1 MFVFVA
7 INKKKIYKS
16 FTRYYDEIVLTLV
29 KNLLSRRGIK
39 TSLSTRNVDVT
50 NPEWQL
56 TVKGP
61 NLSVETQTA
70 MEIRQTTAVKDFLA
84 RDISVIPRPP
94 MRLLVRLRP
103 QMGVNI
109 KEAFLVNM
117 QAKIQT
123 CLPSSAQCI

>member
-7 INKKKIYKS
+7 INKKKFYKS
-16 FTRYYDEIVLTLV
+16 FTRYFDEIVLTLV
-29 KNLLSRRGIK
+29 KNLLSRRRIK

-61 NLSVETQTA
+61 NLSAKTQTA

-84 RDISVIPRPP
+84 RGISVIPRPP
-94 MRLLVRLRP
+94 MRLLVRL
-103 QMGVNI
+103 
-109 KEAFLVNM
+109 
-117 QAKIQT
+117 
-123 CLPSSAQCI
+123 